1 MDAGAFP
8 VSGNSIFDESP
19 CGLLVTE
26 ANGVIRQVNPMFCRW
41 VGYQA
46 DRLVGMRLQDLLTI
60 GCRVFHQTHW
70 APLLQLQGSLSEV
83 KLEAVHSSGHPI
95 PMLFSVIRKRHGSL
109 NLDYVAVM
117 VVTDREKYEAELL
130 RQRRKAEEA
139 QAMLARTDQQKDEFL
154 ATLGHELRNPL
165 AAMRNVIEILK
176 RTAPGE
182 PKLVWGRDVLDR
194 QVTLLSRLVDDLLE
208 VSRVNQGKLD
218 LRKQVINLASPVRVA
233 IEAIEPL
240 IRSAGQSLIVTL
252 SEQAISIDADP
263 VRITQV
269 VQNILNNASKYT
281 PEGGK
286 IWLSVGID
294 GSDAFV
300 SVRDTGIGIPV
311 EQQEQ
316 IFSMFSQLEP
326 ALKRAQGGLGIGLAL
341 VRALVL
347 LHSGTVEVMSAGA
360 GQGSEFTVRLPISRS
375 SEEQTCE
382 PRAPSAPKARSRN
395 ILIIDDNEDSAQTLG
410 DLLELAGH
418 QATVAHNGP
427 DGLAAAGRLR
437 PDVVVLDIGLPGMNG
452 YEVAR
457 RIRAEPWGALILLI
471 ALTGWGQPQD
481 KREAEAAGFDHHVTK
496 PFDIDALDG
505 LLQSGHTQT
514 GPANPS

>member
-1 MDAGAFP
+1 MA
-8 VSGNSIFDESP
+8 
-19 CGLLVTE
+19 
-26 ANGVIRQVNPMFCRW
+26 
-41 VGYQA
+41 
-46 DRLVGMRLQDLLTI
+46 
-60 GCRVFHQTHW
+60 
-70 APLLQLQGSLSEV
+70 
-83 KLEAVHSSGHPI
+83 
-95 PMLFSVIRKRHGSL
+95 
-109 NLDYVAVM
+109 
-117 VVTDREKYEAELL
+117 
-130 RQRRKAEEA
+130 
-139 QAMLARTDQQKDEFL
+139 
-154 ATLGHELRNPL
+154 
-165 AAMRNVIEILK
+165 
-176 RTAPGE
+176 
-182 PKLVWGRDVLDR
+182 DVL
-194 QVTLLSRLVDDLLE
+194 
-208 VSRVNQGKLD
+208 NHC
-218 LRKQVINLASPVRVA
+218 
-233 IEAIEPL
+233 
-240 IRSAGQSLIVTL
+240 QSLIVTL

-382 PRAPSAPKARSRN
+382 PRAPSVPKARSRN

-457 RIRAEPWGALILLI
+457 RIRAEPWGAPILLI